1 MRSRLLI
8 VGAGLLVLALVV
20 AGLLWWRSAQLT
32 DLQRAVDY
40 APPDAQRLS
49 WTDWASVREELGSD
63 VTGESG
69 ASELEN
75 FLDTK
80 EGAVL
85 CTHRPVLPSVFD
97 ALGVDR
103 LRLAPAGLLVVHHRK
118 GKVVA
123 TEPQDA

>member
-32 DLQRAVDY
+32 DLQRAVGF

-63 VTGESG
+63 VTASSGTSEVES
-69 ASELEN
+69 
-75 FLDTK
+75 FLDKGFQTDLTSTSALLQSASALHDSYGFSPASLEWELLSQSE
-80 EGAVL
+80 EGEK
-85 CTHRPVLPSVFD
+85 P
-97 ALGVDR
+97 
-103 LRLAPAGLLVVHHRK
+103 
-118 GKVVA
+118 
-123 TEPQDA
+123 